1 MVMKA
6 RRKAVILELVEQ
18 EAITSQEQLRERL
31 RSRGIEATQATMSRD
46 IRELSLVK
54 RAIDGAYRR
63 PGADTAGGNAETA
76 LRRAVEEYLRTQE
89 RVEQLIVLKT
99 DPGQAQPLAI
109 AIDRARVPEIAGT
122 IGGDDTILVICRS
135 ANDAAALID
144 RFGAIV
150 ESRQIASRQ
159 HESRQVAPRQIRSRQ
174 SGSREIGSRQIESQ
188 QT

>member
-1 MVMKA
+1 MMVMKA

-63 PGADTAGGNAETA
+63 PGSDAVSGTSETA

-99 DPGQAQPLAI
+99 DPGQAQSLAI

-135 ANDAAALID
+135 ANDASTLVE
-144 RFGAIV
+144 RFRTIIGSRQV
-150 ESRQIASRQ
+150 ESRQM
-159 HESRQVAPRQIRSRQ
+159 ESRQ
-174 SGSREIGSRQIESQ
+174 IGSRRIAARPIGSQ